1 MSKTLLV
8 GLGVMMFTL
17 PAYAQ
22 TLAKVGGVPVTL
34 QQVIAANPLAKTNKK
49 IRQTTLFGL
58 INRQAVINAANRVHL
73 QDSAAYKDQVAQAKT
88 HILVNL
94 AAQNYVKAHPVKPA
108 QVKQEYDKIFGKPMP
123 MEYRLRVIQVATYKD
138 AKAALDQIKKGDSFS
153 VVAAKVSEDK
163 GSAQVGGELGWQ
175 VATHLTAPVLKTVKA
190 MKVGQVAGPVALSKG
205 FSLIQLLGERQTPKP
220 SFDDVKAKITNE
232 MEQREWIQHII
243 KLRSEQNAHLIIP
256 LTGN

>member
-1 MSKTLLV
+1 MSKALLA
-8 GLGVMMFTL
+8 GLGVMMFTV

-22 TLAKVGGVPVTL
+22 TLAKVGGVPITL
-34 QQVIAANPLAKTNKK
+34 QQVIAANPAAKTNKK
-49 IRQTTLFGL
+49 IRQSTLFGL
-58 INRQAVINAANRVHL
+58 INRQAVINAADREHL
-73 QDSAAYKDQVAQAKT
+73 QDSAAYKDLVAQAKT
-88 HILVNL
+88 HILINL
-94 AAQNYVKAHPVKPA
+94 AAQNYVKAHPIKPA

-138 AKAALDQIKKGDSFS
+138 AKSALDQIRKGKSFS
-153 VVAAKVSEDK
+153 VVAAEVSEDK

-175 VATHLTAPVLKTVKA
+175 IATHLAAPVLKTVKT

-220 SFDDVKAKITNE
+220 SFDDVKAKITSE

-243 KLRSEQNAHLIIP
+243 KMRTEQNAHLVIP
-256 LTGN
+256 ISGN